1 MRLKASWQSER
12 LLGKA
17 SFAVAIVVAAG
28 LTGTAQAQDQ
38 NKSTLPDF
46 YTRPVVSP
54 YLDMLNPGLGPSFLR
69 YNSVRQKQATLN
81 NERKTQTNYQKQQQQ
96 FVDRKRQYEEDQRAA
111 EAKRKAQE
119 GVEGSGGDPRVGG
132 PQRRSPFYQPAAD
145 RNSGNSYNI
154 RPTGHTVRYGD
165 RRVDHGSRRRSQGQ

>member
-28 LTGTAQAQDQ
+28 LTGTAHAQYQ
-38 NKSTLPDF
+38 NNSTLPDF

-81 NERKTQTNYQKQQQQ
+81 NERQTQTNYQKQQTQ

-111 EAKRKAQE
+111 EAKRKSQGE
-119 GVEGSGGDPRVGG
+119 VEDPRVGS
-132 PQRRSPFYQPAAD
+132 PRHRSPFYQPAAD